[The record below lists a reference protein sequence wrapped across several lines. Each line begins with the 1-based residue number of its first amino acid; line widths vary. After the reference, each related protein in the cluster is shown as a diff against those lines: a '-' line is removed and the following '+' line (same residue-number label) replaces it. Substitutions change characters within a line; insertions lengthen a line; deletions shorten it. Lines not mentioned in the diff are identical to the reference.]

1 MEGLNGDPSVLTK
14 RLARCFGLVNSRLT
28 AVFGTVLPSGV
39 IAMMTINAVRYKT
52 GETCVI
58 TGHYLFD
65 KYVDG
70 TTTPVPTVDER
81 RIPLSRNETF
91 PPIRSANK
99 ACFWKREQ

>member
-1 MEGLNGDPSVLTK
+1 MT
-14 RLARCFGLVNSRLT
+14 
-28 AVFGTVLPSGV
+28 
-39 IAMMTINAVRYKT
+39 TINAVRYKT

-70 TTTPVPTVDER
+70 STTPSPTAEEK

-91 PPIRSANK
+91 PPIRSTEK